1 MMTELMRLQWATA
14 RMMAEA
20 QTVIG
25 LRMLGMAGVLPAA
38 KGENARMVAEKQKA
52 FADAGVAATTAW
64 MTGGGAVGAWNA
76 ALTPI
81 GRTTR
86 ANSKRLSKGAWRG

>member
-1 MMTELMRLQWATA
+1 MLEMMKLQWRTA
-14 RMMAEA
+14 EMIMQA

-25 LRMLGMAGVLPAA
+25 LRMMGMAGLRPARA
-38 KGENARMVAEKQKA
+38 DETARMVAEKQSA
-52 FADAGVAATTAW
+52 FAQSGIAAAGAMMAGKSMAQIYG
-64 MTGGGAVGAWNA
+64 M

-86 ANSKRLSKGAWRG
+86 ANSRRLSRR

>member
-1 MMTELMRLQWATA
+1 MLELLRLQMRTTQ
-14 RMMAEA
+14 MLIEA

-25 LRMLGMAGVLPAA
+25 LRVMGMAGGSAA
-38 KGENARMVAEKQKA
+38 PGENLRMITEKQTA
-52 FADAGVAATTAW
+52 FAQSGLAA
-64 MTGGGAVGAWNA
+64 MGAVLSGKTPAQTYGL

-86 ANSKRLSKGAWRG
+86 ANSRRLAHRR